1 MFTPERLEKEKKE
14 KKDWMRFGRKHLIT
28 LMFYIYSAFLYL
40 FSVNL
45 TEGRTTKSFK
55 GIEKECVKGLRMNV

>member
-1 MFTPERLEKEKKE
+1 
-14 KKDWMRFGRKHLIT
+14 MRFGRKHLIT

-45 TEGRTTKSFK
+45 TEGRTTKIFK